1 MLDAYRDLIEGLTEE
16 STTLRELLGDP
27 VSDDLPTEALTL
39 LKTVRAREG
48 AMVARAQKV
57 MRHENV
63 NLRSIENEPVVLA
76 ATELTDTPEELL
88 SAFQTDRGE
97 LVSVLIN
104 LTLKDWERKVPH
116 YAHGETTLAD
126 EVEEHLTWEEETLA
140 EFEQTLGQ

>member
-16 STTLRELLGDP
+16 STTLRELLGSP
-27 VSDDLPTEALTL
+27 VAEDLPPEALSL

-63 NLRSIENEPVVLA
+63 NLRSIENEPMVVSA
-76 ATELTDTPEELL
+76 AELTDTPEELL
-88 SAFQTDRGE
+88 TAFQTDRGE

-104 LTLKDWERKVPH
+104 LTLKEWERKVPH

-126 EVEEHLTWEEETLA
+126 EIEEHLTWEEETLGQ
-140 EFEQTLGQ
+140 FEQVLNR